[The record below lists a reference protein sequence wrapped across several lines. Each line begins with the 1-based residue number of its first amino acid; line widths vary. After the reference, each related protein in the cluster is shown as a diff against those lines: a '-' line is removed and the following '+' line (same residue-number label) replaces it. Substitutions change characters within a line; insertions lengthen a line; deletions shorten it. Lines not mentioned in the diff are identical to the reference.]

1 MAVETGS
8 KCSRHDSCDE
18 QGRVSELRYLPVAE
32 ISPPL
37 LALCHAIRA
46 PYPSKQCH
54 SADSAILFADQ
65 LHGVAQTLHTLK
77 ESFFS

>member
-8 KCSRHDSCDE
+8 KCSGHDSCDE

-46 PYPSKQCH
+46 LYPSKQCH
-54 SADSAILFADQ
+54 SADSTILFAYQ
-65 LHGVAQTLHTLK
+65 LPGVAQILLTPE
-77 ESFFS
+77 ESLFS